1 MNKLKEN
8 LKKEEGKGRDQA
20 KKLEADK
27 SNLQQEIYQLK
38 DSVRK
43 EHDKNQ
49 ELANELKK
57 KSKVCIFQIFH
68 KFLGML

>member
-57 KSKVCIFQIFH
+57 KSKVFIFQIFH
-68 KFLGML
+68 KLGML